1 MVISE
6 HGAASPD
13 TRAAATQPPNG
24 RGRGVSPERYRQIAI
39 GALLALSVIIVS
51 GAAVRLTNSGLG
63 CDDWPRCSATKL
75 VDVSSRHA
83 AIEQINRFFTGVV
96 GAAVIAAVLASHR
109 RRPFRRD
116 LTVMSWLL
124 VAGVVGNAVL
134 GGISVKVDLHP
145 LAIQG
150 HMVLSMFLVVVAT
163 LLVRRAAEPDGIP
176 LAPAV
181 GRTTSRLVWAHFA
194 LTCAAVLTGT
204 VVTGAGPH
212 AGDETAK
219 RLDLAIESVAR
230 VHGVT
235 VMATIALA
243 LVIAWRVMRGG
254 DDARLRHALST
265 WIVLGVLQAAVGYT
279 QYFTGV
285 PALLVGLHVA
295 GATAVMWAATVLL
308 LDTRTIVT
316 RPAAPQA

>member
-1 MVISE
+1 MPAAIPVGSTA
-6 HGAASPD
+6 HGD
-13 TRAAATQPPNG
+13 QRARRSAPRCRTGPG
-24 RGRGVSPERYRQIAI
+24 RARRGISPERYRLIAI

-63 CDDWPRCSATKL
+63 CDDWPRCSDTKL

-109 RRPFRRD
+109 RRPVRRD
-116 LTVMSWLL
+116 LTVLSWLL

-150 HMVLSMFLVVVAT
+150 HMVLSMFLVVVGT
-163 LLVRRAAEPDGIP
+163 FLVRRAGEPDGVP
-176 LAPAV
+176 LAPSV
-181 GRTTSRLVWAHFA
+181 GAPRAGWSGPTSRSPVL
-194 LTCAAVLTGT
+194 AVLTGT

-212 AGDETAK
+212 AGDESAK
-219 RLDLAIESVAR
+219 RLDVSIESVAR

-235 VMATIALA
+235 VMAAIALA
-243 LVIAWRVMRGG
+243 VVIAWRAMRRG
-254 DDARLRHALST
+254 RR
-265 WIVLGVLQAAVGYT
+265 
-279 QYFTGV
+279 
-285 PALLVGLHVA
+285 P
-295 GATAVMWAATVLL
+295 
-308 LDTRTIVT
+308 
-316 RPAAPQA
+316 PAAARTVDVDRARGAPGNASATSNTSPAYPRSWSGSTSSERRL